1 MAIFTLTLAMV
12 ETPFQT
18 ETLFIAAVGL
28 AALEAAGFFTTS
40 WAAVL
45 LTPITVR
52 AEVKHRPAGRKAT
65 HTLTK
70 DCGTSNRHRFDEGAL
85 DNRHRSWR
93 DDSRLVGGP
102 FLIGATNEK
111 PRLREQPGFPFI
123 HLRVLI
129 LPNLAVP
136 ERARGDDIQNQNR
149 LRR

>member
-1 MAIFTLTLAMV
+1 MV
-12 ETPFQT
+12 ETPFQA

-28 AALEAAGFFTTS
+28 AALQTAGFFTTA
-40 WAAVL
+40 WGAIL
-45 LTPITVR
+45 LTSITVR
-52 AEVKHRPAGRKAT
+52 AEVKHRPAGRKAA
-65 HTLTK
+65 HPLTK
-70 DCGTSNRHRFDEGAL
+70 DCGTSNRHRFCEGAL
-85 DNRHRSWR
+85 DNRRRSWQ

-123 HLRVLI
+123 RLRVLI

-136 ERARGDDIQNQNR
+136 ERAFGDDIQIQNR